1 MTKSPKYPIE
11 LAESDALGAE
21 RVRAS
26 IETPSDLYAGAS
38 FKLRH
43 EVREQPENAETSFLR
58 AHPELAPQRRSLRQM
73 RRHLIRH
80 GS

>member
-1 MTKSPKYPIE
+1 MSKTPKYPIE
-11 LAESDALGAE
+11 LAESDALSVE
-21 RVRAS
+21 RVRAN

-43 EVREQPENAETSFLR
+43 EVREPPENAETSFLR
-58 AHPELAPQRRSLRQM
+58 AHPELAPRRRSLRQM
-73 RRHLIRH
+73 RRDLIR